1 MLLVIFFENAPK
13 ASRFHNSLFFKRV
26 GRIKMS
32 KLKWEQ
38 LKGRCR
44 RAKDIATFGPE
55 RKPPVEQ
62 SILPR
67 TKQQNDPICKRCGCV
82 TRRKTH
88 DGPVPGK
95 TMWYA
100 WWFRC
105 SRCGWQF
112 MPKEAIR
119 TLPST
124 PTREAGVYDLTPAS
138 SFIRRETPT
147 PGPAYVPG
155 KLPVD
160 RPGKLP
166 WEP

>member
-1 MLLVIFFENAPK
+1 
-13 ASRFHNSLFFKRV
+13 
-26 GRIKMS
+26 MS

-55 RKPPVEQ
+55 QKSPVEQ
-62 SILPR
+62 SPLPK

-88 DGPVPGK
+88 DGPVPG
-95 TMWYA
+95 T
-100 WWFRC
+100 
-105 SRCGWQF
+105 
-112 MPKEAIR
+112 
-119 TLPST
+119 ST
-124 PTREAGVYDLTPAS
+124 PTREADVYGLTPAS

>member
-1 MLLVIFFENAPK
+1 M
-13 ASRFHNSLFFKRV
+13 SR
-26 GRIKMS
+26 
-32 KLKWEQ
+32 LKWEQ
-38 LKGRCR
+38 LQRRCR
-44 RAKDIATFGPE
+44 RAKDFATFGPE
-55 RKPPVEQ
+55 RKPPAKQ
-62 SILPR
+62 HALPKTER
-67 TKQQNDPICKRCGCV
+67 QNDPLCKRCGCV

-88 DGPVPGK
+88 DGPMPGK

-124 PTREAGVYDLTPAS
+124 PTHEADVYDLTPAS
-138 SFIRRETPT
+138 NFIRGKTPT
-147 PGPAYVPG
+147 PGPAHVPG

-160 RPGKLP
+160 RPGFLGSCRHDIINYAILKSRRSK
-166 WEP
+166 